1 MPQPICSQ
9 YFSTFKLCTT
19 LDSKTKIPF
28 QIPFFPVP
36 LSHPSKHA
44 CIMGSFEDLPPA
56 KHHHQIPRM
65 LPADALTLPSWAGQ
79 GPSAAPR
86 TGRNPHLQL
95 NYPPTTAVC
104 QRHWS
109 RKTGGNRINLRS
121 PPFLHTPSTRGEGI
135 GQNTA
140 SKLTIKTS
148 GTSNFPLGTPSA
160 TFVFIPPY
168 CTRKYTLKNEDSNFK
183 GFQESSSW
191 LHAESP
197 LSFKPA
203 SKQKTFRKL
212 LWFDWIFKRNNIDT
226 HVFSSWSFQI
236 GSSSVQT
243 ILF

>member
-9 YFSTFKLCTT
+9 YFSTFKLYTT
-19 LDSKTKIPF
+19 LDNKTKLPF

-65 LPADALTLPSWAGQ
+65 LPADALALPSWAGQ

-104 QRHWS
+104 QGHWS
-109 RKTGGNRINLRS
+109 RKTGGNTINLRS

-148 GTSNFPLGTPSA
+148 GTSNFPRALQVLRLCLFLHIVPESTHWRIRAA
-160 TFVFIPPY
+160 TLRGFREVVA
-168 CTRKYTLKNEDSNFK
+168 DSMQNLLFHSNQPQNK
-183 GFQESSSW
+183 KHSGSCYGSTES
-191 LHAESP
+191 LRGII
-197 LSFKPA
+197 L
-203 SKQKTFRKL
+203 
-212 LWFDWIFKRNNIDT
+212 I
-226 HVFSSWSFQI
+226 HVFSSWSCQI
-236 GSSSVQT
+236 GSSSLQT